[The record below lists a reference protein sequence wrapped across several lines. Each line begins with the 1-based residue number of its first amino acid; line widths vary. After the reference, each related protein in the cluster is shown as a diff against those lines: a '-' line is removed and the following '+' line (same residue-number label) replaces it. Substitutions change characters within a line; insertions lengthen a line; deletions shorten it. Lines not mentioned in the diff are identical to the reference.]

1 MNSLEETI
9 AQLSNTAHCTTLCH
23 KQDNNVPMPS
33 TQILGQI
40 VDTLRSILFPG
51 YFGHAISNAS
61 MLSYQIGVHV
71 EEVSRLL
78 SEQIFAGFCFS
89 DNTIE
94 LQQAHRAAHEAT
106 AVFIKRLPMLRDM
119 LGTDVDATFEG
130 DPAAKSCMEVI
141 FCYPIIRAITNYR
154 IAHELLLLD
163 VPLIPRIITE
173 MAHSE
178 TGIDIH
184 PGATIG
190 EYFTIDHGTGT
201 VIGETAVIGNH
212 VKIYQGVTLGAKSF
226 PLDQN
231 GKPIKGIPRHPIIE
245 DNVIIYANSTIL
257 GRITIGRNAIIGG
270 NMWVDKDV
278 EAGSMIT
285 QRRRD

>member
-1 MNSLEETI
+1 MNPLEETI
-9 AQLSNTAHCTTLCH
+9 AQLSDTAHCNTLCH
-23 KQDNNVPMPS
+23 KQNNNVPMPN

-51 YFGHAISNAS
+51 YFGNAISNAA
-61 MLSYQIGVHV
+61 MLPYQIGVRI
-71 EEVSRLL
+71 EEVNRLL
-78 SEQIFAGFCFS
+78 SDQIFAGVCFS
-89 DNTIE
+89 DDTIALPE
-94 LQQAHRAAHEAT
+94 AHRAAQTVTNA
-106 AVFIKRLPMLRDM
+106 FIERLPQLRDT
-119 LGTDVDATFEG
+119 LSTDVDAAFEG

-190 EYFTIDHGTGT
+190 KYFTIDHGTGT
-201 VIGETAVIGNH
+201 VIGETAVIGDH

-278 EAGSMIT
+278 EAGTMIT